1 MKKQVLVLVFLLS
14 VLSVSVFLGTIRAAT
29 QIDLYAGEVSSSS
42 YGFGN
47 SASSITS
54 NPGPTLTLTSG
65 QSYTVIL
72 HNVST
77 QGQSHNW
84 AILDTKSSTG
94 AIQWSANIG
103 SASNPVSPGSTGS
116 VTFTAGNPGS
126 YYYVCQVD
134 GHVALGMWGNVVVQ
148 SAIPEFPAT
157 LVFALVAFAMMTLA
171 AYLGRINIK
180 VTRKF

>member
-1 MKKQVLVLVFLLS
+1 MKKSVLVLVFLLF
-14 VLSVSVFLGTIRAAT
+14 VLSASVFLGTIKAAT
-29 QIDLYAGEVSSSS
+29 TIDLYAGEVNSSS

-65 QSYTVIL
+65 QSYTVVL

-84 AILDTKSSTG
+84 AIVETKSSTG
-94 AIQWSANIG
+94 TIQWSAQIG

-116 VTFTAGNPGS
+116 VTFTAGSPGS

-134 GHVALGMWGNVVVQ
+134 
-148 SAIPEFPAT
+148 
-157 LVFALVAFAMMTLA
+157 
-171 AYLGRINIK
+171 
-180 VTRKF
+180 